1 MATVKIILWIGI
13 GVALAFHGIYLLIK
27 YNNMIAEL
35 EKIKTIL
42 ETAEGKER
50 LVDYKLSEKQV
61 LDRLEDHYKR
71 FDRLNRNKKNPS
83 TWKFTDI
90 TDPERLLNEVA
101 LLIQADELTER
112 KRSVMSRLKEIPEK
126 KMLWALNQIEAI
138 VDLAADSANSP
149 NDLEDTV
156 DVEFQKLEQD
166 QKRLDARIADYK
178 ARKAAARNG
187 REAQE

>member
-1 MATVKIILWIGI
+1 MATVEIILWTGI

>member
-1 MATVKIILWIGI
+1 MATVEIILWTGI

-27 YNNMIAEL
+27 FHTMVAEV

-50 LVDYKLSEKQV
+50 LTAYKLSEKDV

-83 TWKFTDI
+83 TWKFANI
-90 TDPERLLNEVA
+90 TDPDRLLNEVA
-101 LLIQADELTER
+101 LLMQADKITSR
-112 KRSVMSRLKEIPEK
+112 KKAVISRLKEIPEK
-126 KMLWALNQIEAI
+126 KMLWALSQIEAI

-149 NDLEDTV
+149 NDLEDMV
-156 DVEFQKLEQD
+156 DVEYQKLEQD
-166 QKRLDARIADYK
+166 QRRIEARLAEYK
-178 ARKAAARNG
+178 ARKAARG
-187 REAQE
+187 GKEAQE

>member
-1 MATVKIILWIGI
+1 
-13 GVALAFHGIYLLIK
+13 
-27 YNNMIAEL
+27 
-35 EKIKTIL
+35 
-42 ETAEGKER
+42 
-50 LVDYKLSEKQV
+50 
-61 LDRLEDHYKR
+61 
-71 FDRLNRNKKNPS
+71 
-83 TWKFTDI
+83 
-90 TDPERLLNEVA
+90 
-101 LLIQADELTER
+101 
-112 KRSVMSRLKEIPEK
+112 MSRLKEIPEK

>member
-1 MATVKIILWIGI
+1 MATVEIILWVGI

-50 LVDYKLSEKQV
+50 LLDYKLSEKQV

-83 TWKFTDI
+83 TWKFADI
-90 TDPERLLNEVA
+90 TNPDRLLNEVA